1 MIKMKKTYALV
12 MAGIM
17 GLSLTACGSS
27 GNTGDGNATDSTTK
41 ESTAGDTA
49 SATENASGDALS
61 VMIWDTYQE
70 PGLKQI
76 MDDFT
81 KETGIPTQIQVVT
94 WNEYW
99 TLLEAGAQGG
109 SMPDVFWMH
118 SNEAQRYMENDML
131 LDLTDKIK
139 DSDKLDMSKFPE
151 DIKELY
157 SYNDHVYAVPK
168 DIDTIALWYNKT
180 MFDEAGV
187 AYPDDTWTWD
197 TLAEAA
203 KKLTKADG
211 SQYGLG
217 MKSDTNHEGYYNIIY
232 DMGGKVILDDKKASG
247 YDDPNTI
254 KAMQYVEQL
263 IKDGSMPSSQTLSEN
278 GPDVLL
284 RSGQL
289 AMAFQGSWMI
299 SSFKDDD
306 YAKENLDVA
315 IMPKDAESGRRCSVY
330 NGLGWAASANGKNTD
345 NAWKLIEYLG
355 TEAAQKKQAE
365 LGVTMSAYE
374 GTSEDWVKSAP
385 EFNLQAYLD
394 VRDDMAIRPYSRSTV
409 IWENKTNELL
419 KEVWAGNADMAET
432 CKKIAEEMNASLAEE

>member
-139 DSDKLDMSKFPE
+139 DSDKLDMSKF
-151 DIKELY
+151 I
-157 SYNDHVYAVPK
+157 H
-168 DIDTIALWYNKT
+168 ITIMFMQFQKT
-180 MFDEAGV
+180 LIPLHFGI
-187 AYPDDTWTWD
+187 
-197 TLAEAA
+197 
-203 KKLTKADG
+203 TKRC
-211 SQYGLG
+211 L
-217 MKSDTNHEGYYNIIY
+217 MKQVWHIRMIH
-232 DMGGKVILDDKKASG
+232 
-247 YDDPNTI
+247 
-254 KAMQYVEQL
+254 
-263 IKDGSMPSSQTLSEN
+263 
-278 GPDVLL
+278 GPGIPL
-284 RSGQL
+284 R
-289 AMAFQGSWMI
+289 
-299 SSFKDDD
+299 
-306 YAKENLDVA
+306 
-315 IMPKDAESGRRCSVY
+315 
-330 NGLGWAASANGKNTD
+330 
-345 NAWKLIEYLG
+345 
-355 TEAAQKKQAE
+355 KQQR
-365 LGVTMSAYE
+365 
-374 GTSEDWVKSAP
+374 
-385 EFNLQAYLD
+385 N
-394 VRDDMAIRPYSRSTV
+394 
-409 IWENKTNELL
+409 
-419 KEVWAGNADMAET
+419 
-432 CKKIAEEMNASLAEE
+432 

>member
-1 MIKMKKTYALV
+1 
-12 MAGIM
+12 
-17 GLSLTACGSS
+17 
-27 GNTGDGNATDSTTK
+27 
-41 ESTAGDTA
+41 
-49 SATENASGDALS
+49 
-61 VMIWDTYQE
+61 
-70 PGLKQI
+70 
-76 MDDFT
+76 
-81 KETGIPTQIQVVT
+81 
-94 WNEYW
+94 
-99 TLLEAGAQGG
+99 
-109 SMPDVFWMH
+109 
-118 SNEAQRYMENDML
+118 
-131 LDLTDKIK
+131 
-139 DSDKLDMSKFPE
+139 
-151 DIKELY
+151 
-157 SYNDHVYAVPK
+157 
-168 DIDTIALWYNKT
+168 
-180 MFDEAGV
+180 
-187 AYPDDTWTWD
+187 
-197 TLAEAA
+197 
-203 KKLTKADG
+203 
-211 SQYGLG
+211 
-217 MKSDTNHEGYYNIIY
+217 
-232 DMGGKVILDDKKASG
+232 
-247 YDDPNTI
+247 
-254 KAMQYVEQL
+254 MQYVEQL

-394 VRDDMAIRPYSRSTV
+394 VRDDMVIRPYSRSTV